1 MLAKPKRLPAGSRR
15 HLLLA
20 LNLAISLGL
29 LVRTDSLASDGD
41 TVTDPGQ
48 RVKVAGGDPF
58 KDVNVSLSIEEVM
71 DRLNGQP
78 DAVLDEAEQYYNYAR
93 HNVMLGNFYDAGKLA
108 LKMVEQHRKMGS
120 RPVEFAVLF
129 ERTDIRDCVY
139 RPNIVAYGISR
150 ARAGLDTRSMS
161 KEEVDW
167 VCRATGEKIADRFLR
182 DPKPQI
188 QLVDGLVVPAIEDS
202 RREYEERKGRPQK
215 Q

>member
-1 MLAKPKRLPAGSRR
+1 MSAKPKRLHAGSRR

-20 LNLAISLGL
+20 LNLVIGLGL
-29 LVRTDSLASDGD
+29 LVRTNSLASDGD
-41 TVTDPGQ
+41 IVTDPGQ
-48 RVKVAGGDPF
+48 GVTAAGGDPF

-78 DAVLDEAEQYYNYAR
+78 EEVLDEAEQYYNYAR
-93 HNVMLGNFYDAGKLA
+93 HNVMLGNFYDAGKVA
-108 LKMVEQHRKMGS
+108 LKMVEQHRKIGF

-139 RPNIVAYGISR
+139 RPNIVAYGIYR
-150 ARAGLDTRSMS
+150 ARAGLDPHSMS
-161 KEEVDW
+161 KEEIDW
-167 VCRATGEKIADRFLR
+167 VCRATGEKIADRFLQ

-188 QLVDGLVVPAIEDS
+188 QFVDGLVDSAIEES
-202 RREYEERKGRPQK
+202 RREYEERKGREQR